1 MFIQKVINLKMAVTN
16 VRTWEKQ
23 EIDLRRLAWDF
34 GSAVLVSTAAR
45 SWELPTSRRRVYVSA
60 TYIMTLVAALLS
72 TAATLQNYRAI
83 QE

>member
-45 SWELPTSRRRVYVSA
+45 SWELPTSRRRVKGIA
-60 TYIMTLVAALLS
+60 TIHIHINVFESLIRKK
-72 TAATLQNYRAI
+72 N
-83 QE
+83 EG